1 MTLVSLAATMVLVSV
16 AQTAGAQTD
25 PQTKVAIVNVA
36 MASESYAKTTDLEAQ
51 FEQLRTKYRDEINA
65 KRDRLERGIK
75 ALREEFKPGTAE
87 FDQRQQELAQLE
99 WELKYYQEMEGA
111 KLERSLAASLRQ
123 IFADIQRTV
132 GQVAQERGCD
142 VVLAADELPS
152 DTPDTTN
159 MARQQI
165 LLQKVL
171 YWSPR
176 VDLTQE
182 VVARL
187 NAQYQAT
194 RPATPGTSALPVTSK
209 TQVAQAVPNDKNAD
223 APVRPVLAEV
233 AKQ

>member
-1 MTLVSLAATMVLVSV
+1 MVLAGV
-16 AQTAGAQTD
+16 AQAAGAQTA
-25 PQTKVAIVNVA
+25 PQAKVAIVNVA
-36 MASESYAKTTDLEAQ
+36 KVSESYAKTSDLEAQ
-51 FEQLRTKYRDEINA
+51 FEQLRVKFRDNIND
-65 KRDRLERGIK
+65 KRDRLERGVK

-99 WELKYYQEMEGA
+99 WELKYYQEMEGG

-142 VVLAADELPS
+142 VVLAADELPP

-182 VVARL
+182 VIARL

-209 TQVAQAVPNDKNAD
+209 TQVAQANPGSQKENVSG
-223 APVRPVLAEV
+223 RPVLAEV
-233 AKQ
+233 TEQQ